1 MSFAQVVITPG
12 YNWQVFENPVLLVRR
27 LKKSPGKSVMSC
39 RNKYVLRIHWT
50 LESSRDYGRNIAWV
64 VPSPCWRDD
73 ESRNNRFRES
83 DEIIQ
88 TTPRQDAN
96 GVYTSDRS
104 RIHRSSGTGLVER
117 QDCMRACITQQLG
130 QGSQKILDA
139 HIFTELVGI
148 QLLLMNTLGPI
159 ARGERMAAE
168 QVDVVFREVQTRKA
182 RKAQELLNKRLGR
195 ELESRGGTQTQSVR
209 TAIS

>member
-117 QDCMRACITQQLG
+117 QDCMRLG
-130 QGSQKILDA
+130 ASVHYAATRTGVPENPGCA
-139 HIFTELVGI
+139 HIHRTGRYS
-148 QLLLMNTLGPI
+148 I
-159 ARGERMAAE
+159 AFDEHPRADR
-168 QVDVVFREVQTRKA
+168 A
-182 RKAQELLNKRLGR
+182 R
-195 ELESRGGTQTQSVR
+195 
-209 TAIS
+209 

>member
-1 MSFAQVVITPG
+1 MSAEITEFARVT
-12 YNWQVFENPVLLVRR
+12 
-27 LKKSPGKSVMSC
+27 
-39 RNKYVLRIHWT
+39 
-50 LESSRDYGRNIAWV
+50 
-64 VPSPCWRDD
+64 
-73 ESRNNRFRES
+73 
-83 DEIIQ
+83 
-88 TTPRQDAN
+88 
-96 GVYTSDRS
+96 
-104 RIHRSSGTGLVER
+104 RSSKRRPARTRTVSTRVTEAEYIALQEQAWSRGKTVCDWARE
-117 QDCMRACITQQLG
+117 CITQQLG
-130 QGSQKILDA
+130 QGSQKSLDA

-195 ELESRGGTQTQSVR
+195 EIERRGGPQTHSMG